1 MLQKIDKWSKAE
13 LFENSKETV
22 LKNEME
28 ESKKEYLHFQCCAWK
43 ERYVQQAA
51 VETQQ

>member
-1 MLQKIDKWSKAE
+1 MKKEMLQKIDKWSKAE

-28 ESKKEYLHFQCCAWK
+28 ESKKRIFFLVLC
-43 ERYVQQAA
+43 
-51 VETQQ
+51 VEGMLCTVGCG